1 MPSPLFYHNYHIITI
16 IHHKFAFFHEG
27 KYGLSSDNKTKYMRN
42 MKSNFIEAANQVDLP
57 NALAI
62 AILSNMPMSVITTN
76 PSAIS

>member
-1 MPSPLFYHNYHIITI
+1 
-16 IHHKFAFFHEG
+16 
-27 KYGLSSDNKTKYMRN
+27 